1 MIELSLYVQRRISR
15 SEVEK
20 ALEMMVEVEGVHEL
34 REKKRRSYG
43 YWREG
48 GLSNEMPDH
57 IKCIYKK
64 FKALCFEVYRS
75 KNYNSVKKKA

>member
-43 YWREG
+43 DWGG
-48 GLSNEMPDH
+48 GLVMKCPKTSNVS
-57 IKCIYKK
+57 IKNLRLY
-64 FKALCFEVYRS
+64 ALKYIGPKIITASRKRPE
-75 KNYNSVKKKA
+75 